1 MRSPLL
7 LLPILSGVMWG
18 ASGIFVRDLSGFGMD
33 NFTIVFAREILAAA
47 MVLAV
52 ILVTDRS
59 LLRLRRE
66 DLWIFVLCGLS
77 MVGIN
82 VFYTVAVD
90 RVSLSLA
97 AVLLG
102 LSPVFMLAMAR
113 IFFKER
119 ITSRKLVCMFASI
132 VGCVLLS
139 GALEQGTSL
148 SGSGVAAGLAS
159 SVCYALYGIMSKRA
173 GSEGYGTYTILFY
186 SLIISTLAV
195 LPFADVGSIG
205 DYIAQGPASAGYLV
219 FQAAVATFLPYVLYN
234 TAIVRIEVG
243 TASIL
248 AACGEPTAAAVFG
261 ALFFSEIPSPLMLL
275 GMALAICS
283 IAVMC
288 RPPKNE
294 DAGGCRTAK
303 P

>member
-18 ASGIFVRDLSGFGMD
+18 TSGIFVRDLSDHGLD
-33 NFTIVFAREILAAA
+33 NFTIVFAREILAAV
-47 MVLAV
+47 MILSV
-52 ILVTDRS
+52 ILLTDRDM
-59 LLRLRRE
+59 LRIKRR
-66 DLWIFVLCGLS
+66 DAWVFVVCGLS

-82 VFYTVAVD
+82 VFYTVSVD

-102 LSPVFMLAMAR
+102 LSPVFMLIMAR
-113 IFFKER
+113 VIFKER
-119 ITSRKLVCMFASI
+119 ITRRKLACMFASI

-139 GALEQGTSL
+139 GVLE
-148 SGSGVAAGLAS
+148 SGSDVSASGIAAGLAA

-173 GSEGYGTYTILFY
+173 GSDGYGTYTILFY
-186 SLIISTLAV
+186 SLIISSLVV
-195 LPFADVGSIG
+195 LPFSDLGAIS
-205 DYIAQGPASAGYLV
+205 DYVSDGPSYLAYLV
-219 FQAAVATFLPYVLYN
+219 FQAAVATFLPYILYN
-234 TAIVRIEVG
+234 TAIARIEVG

-261 ALFFSEIPSPLMLL
+261 ILLFAEVPSPLMLL
-275 GMALAICS
+275 GMALAIAS

-288 RPPKNE
+288 MPSDRRHPE
-294 DAGGCRTAK
+294 SADAGE
-303 P
+303 